1 MTLLLVSGLS
11 LVLMTK
17 LFTAVDLLRE
27 NNTEFVLLKLIEI
40 LFKLVQVSMLWNS
53 VSVFSLSLSM
63 SLSAQSSTESS
74 AYSMIFVSQALG
86 KSLI

>member
-40 LFKLVQVSMLWNS
+40 LQICEELV
-53 VSVFSLSLSM
+53 FIP
-63 SLSAQSSTESS
+63 E
-74 AYSMIFVSQALG
+74 I
-86 KSLI
+86 